1 MVDVDTFLTTLYAM
15 ADDFGKAELPPEEP
29 TQPAP
34 SLARSE
40 VVTLTVFGQWARFRG
55 ERDFYRFAARHLRGA
70 FPTLPDRSQFNRLE
84 RRHWP
89 ATAAFFVF
97 LGGILQEADEPFENL
112 DGFGVAT
119 RNAQRRGAGWLAGQA
134 AIGHCNRLGWYE
146 GLHVLTAA
154 TRAGVLTGVGVAPAN
169 TKDQPLAETFL
180 ALRRRPD
187 PRVPGV
193 GRPARGAYVADNGF
207 EGEAAH
213 ARWEAE
219 SAATVICPPGHVSRR
234 PWPPEWRRWLAGL
247 RQTVETAHGLLLSV
261 FRLETERP
269 HALDGFQAR
278 LAAKAALYNFCIWL
292 NRRLGRP
299 NLAFADLIDW

>member
-1 MVDVDTFLTTLYAM
+1 VVDVDTFLATLYVM
-15 ADDFGKAELPPEEP
+15 VDDFCKARLPAEAP
-29 TQPAP
+29 TVPAP

-40 VVTLTVFGQWARFRG
+40 VIALAVFGQWARFRG
-55 ERDFYRFAARHLRGA
+55 ERDFYRFARAHLRGA
-70 FPTLPDRSQFNRLE
+70 FPTLPDRSQFNRLQ
-84 RRHWP
+84 RRAWP
-89 ATAAFFVF
+89 AIAAFFLH
-97 LGGILQEADEPFENL
+97 LGEALGAQRVAFENL

-119 RNAQRRGAGWLAGQA
+119 RNAQRRGTGWLAGQA
-134 AIGHCNRLGWYE
+134 DIGRCNRLGWYE

-154 TRAGVLTGVGVAPAN
+154 NRAGVLTGFGFGPAS

-180 ALRRRPD
+180 AARRFPD
-187 PRVPGV
+187 PRLPTV
-193 GRPARGAYVADNGF
+193 GHPARGVYVADNGF

-213 ARWEAE
+213 ARWEARY
-219 SAATVICPPGHVSRR
+219 AATVICPPGHVSAH
-234 PWPPEWRRWLAGL
+234 PWPPEWRRWLARL
-247 RQTVETAHGLLLSV
+247 RQTVETAHGLLLAA

-278 LAAKAALYNFCIWL
+278 LAAKCALYNFCVWL